1 MENFLCEDVIHITM
15 IYMELLKENK
25 VLSPADIGDSRELI
39 NQIVVIA
46 KEFEEMFPE
55 ETWSVESDECALDY
69 DMEIDKYAIKRLL
82 ELFSRY
88 KYNMGENPG
97 LALGSSQRDLPEDDC
112 MIDQSHIVLPKK
124 FYGLL
129 VDTMLEA
136 GVNTEQGHQVLGE
149 ALRIKKAMQ
158 DDEVSLSN

>member
-1 MENFLCEDVIHITM
+1 M
-15 IYMELLKENK
+15 IYMELLQENK
-25 VLSPADIGDSRELI
+25 VLSPAEIGDSRELI

-55 ETWSVESDECALDY
+55 ETWTVESDECALDY
-69 DMEIDKYAIKRLL
+69 DMEIDKYATKRLL

-88 KYNMGENPG
+88 
-97 LALGSSQRDLPEDDC
+97 RDLPEDDY
-112 MIDQSHIVLPKK
+112 MIDQSHIVLPKT

-129 VDTMLEA
+129 VDTILEA

-149 ALRIKKAMQ
+149 ALQIKKAMQ